1 MCQEI
6 QFRYRLC
13 HCTWLP
19 TTFPCEGEFKI
30 NRNCEHYE
38 FVFRNIV
45 SGDGYCAKHGQE
57 KIESQKVIVES
68 ESTQI
73 KEEDWFEPYILRSAT
88 LVGRGT

>member
-1 MCQEI
+1 
-6 QFRYRLC
+6 
-13 HCTWLP
+13 
-19 TTFPCEGEFKI
+19 
-30 NRNCEHYE
+30 
-38 FVFRNIV
+38 V